1 LPPFAG
7 NPFVSEKAIMM
18 KRFISV
24 LLIFILAVGILPVFA
39 SAAGEN
45 GYDRGYSEGM
55 TGKGKKFAMGLDI
68 SEHQGDSFN
77 FKAAKS
83 AGFDYVILRC
93 GFSSSPKSGARM
105 DYHFER
111 NYTAAREAGLD
122 IGVYLY
128 SYAGTLDEAKTDLA
142 NFLKYIE
149 GKKFEYPVYLDFEN
163 NEARQE
169 MDSDPAVAKQ
179 ICLTILD
186 GLADAG
192 YLAGLYTYA
201 AWADNSYNG
210 WFVDGVDEIG
220 KKYDF
225 WMANYS
231 KNDGKLNIENATR
244 YSKKYGMHQYT
255 SALNIKGYSGNLDA
269 NICFKDYPAIVRAYG
284 FNGYEAEGVE
294 NVTFKTGGPIKDL
307 EIVVDTSTAG
317 WYSISGSLSARRVRM
332 GPDTTYDFLDPVGDG
347 VAFYV
352 LGTYNGWGK
361 INVNGYDG
369 WVKMEKA
376 TPAEPPVTTSADT
389 TAEATTSGEPEAQG
403 GCGAVGASA
412 LGACVFALIAVKHKK
427 ED

>member
-1 LPPFAG
+1 
-7 NPFVSEKAIMM
+7 MM

-24 LLIFILAVGILPVFA
+24 LLTFILAVGTLSVSA

-68 SEHQGDSFN
+68 SEHQGGSFN
-77 FKAAKS
+77 FKAVKS

-93 GFSSSPKSGARM
+93 GFSSSPKSGART

-128 SYAGTLDEAKTDLA
+128 SYAGTVEEAKDDLA

-169 MDSDPAVAKQ
+169 MGSSPATAKQ

-201 AWADNSYNG
+201 AWADHNYNG
-210 WFVDGVDEIG
+210 WFADGVDEIG

-231 KNDGKLNIENATR
+231 KNDGTLNVENATR

-255 SALNIKGYSGNLDA
+255 SALKINGYSGNLDA

-284 FNGYEAEGVE
+284 FNGYDAEGVE
-294 NVTFKTGGPIKDL
+294 NVTFKTGGPIRDL

-317 WYSISGSLSARRVRM
+317 WYSISGTLGMRRVRM
-332 GPDTTYDFLDPVGDG
+332 GPDNSYEILDPVGDG
-347 VAFYV
+347 EPFYV
-352 LGTYNGWGK
+352 IGTYNGWGK
-361 INVNGYDG
+361 IDANGQEG
-369 WVKMEKA
+369 WVKMENA
-376 TPAEPPVTTSADT
+376 IPAEAPSTTSPDT
-389 TAEATTSGEPEAQG
+389 TAEATSAADTTADTTAAQG
-403 GCGAVGASA
+403 GCGAVGMSA
-412 LGACVFALIAVKHKK
+412 LAACLVALLALKRKK
-427 ED
+427 EE